1 MIQNKEQIINYFKS
15 GIKETDNLK
24 IGIEHEKFLFDNKNN
39 RRIDYNSILKMFD
52 QLYEFGWKPIYEK
65 TNIIGLTKDDK
76 SITLEPGNQIEL
88 SGAKLNNIHEAC
100 AESHEYLFE
109 LKQVIEKLNFK
120 IISAGFDPIS
130 KLSDIPNNPKQR
142 YEVMTKDMPEGGS
155 LSLDM
160 MYRTCGTQLNV
171 DYVSEQD
178 FTKKFKLS
186 NYLTPINI
194 ALFANSSVLEKK
206 DSGYFSYRSHAWQQ
220 TSRGGL
226 PEFFL
231 EDFNFEKYADF
242 AMNMS
247 LLFLQRDGKY
257 ISSINNPEGLS
268 LFEIT
273 RQAYREGYLEEQNVQ
288 ELVQKLKQN
297 EKGNYTFRQGEE
309 AEANDWRALYK
320 AKDDIEAEIAA
331 REDIKIQV
339 KDLTGADVTD
349 REANLI
355 YNRMQANKESVF
367 DAAQAANI
375 NLRDAQLKAVA
386 INAQDTSTRVG
397 NDELFSREAD
407 EELKLAQDDFDLDG
421 DLAEQEQVYLAL
433 KDQGEL
439 TTENLEIEAQFVEI
453 DQVSNAAAEAADRA
467 ARCVAS

>member
-39 RRIDYNSILKMFD
+39 RRIDYKSILKMFD

-171 DYVSEQD
+171 DYISEQD

-194 ALFANSSVLEKK
+194 ALFANSSVIEKK

-242 AMNMS
+242 VMNMS

-257 ISSINNPEGLS
+257 ISG
-268 LFEIT
+268 
-273 RQAYREGYLEEQNVQ
+273 
-288 ELVQKLKQN
+288 K
-297 EKGNYTFRQGEE
+297 NYTFKDYMNGKISEVENKLPTENELSTHLGTIFTENRLKKYIELRSMDACGWDCLCSGPAFNTGLIYGNLDEALDVVNKWDKTEVLNAYKEAPKKGLSTLLMGKDLFYWSSLILNISKKGLSNRNVLNKKNMNEE
-309 AEANDWRALYK
+309 KFLDHLFRIIENKKTNADHMLYK
-320 AKDDIEAEIAA
+320 FSKD
-331 REDIKIQV
+331 
-339 KDLTGADVTD
+339 
-349 REANLI
+349 
-355 YNRMQANKESVF
+355 
-367 DAAQAANI
+367 
-375 NLRDAQLKAVA
+375 
-386 INAQDTSTRVG
+386 
-397 NDELFSREAD
+397 
-407 EELKLAQDDFDLDG
+407 
-421 DLAEQEQVYLAL
+421 
-433 KDQGEL
+433 
-439 TTENLEIEAQFVEI
+439 ENLNNLY
-453 DQVSNAAAEAADRA
+453 DQ
-467 ARCVAS
+467 